1 MPYLGNPAQQRFSSP
16 RAASVYSGDG
26 STVAF
31 TLEEVVSTD
40 EDILV
45 SVDGVIQEPSV
56 AYAVSSGTTLTFTAA
71 PSNNAG
77 NNIFVYYIART
88 FGSVSMPDGQNVN
101 ASTGSFSGTVTANA
115 GVSID
120 NITIDGTEIDL
131 SSGDLTID
139 VAGDINLD
147 ADGGTVNF
155 NDATTNVG
163 KLIVSSNGGDFIMSS
178 RVSDKDIVFSG
189 NDGGSMTEVL
199 RLDMSDA
206 GTASFNHDVKLAD
219 NGIAIFGAGSDL
231 QIYHDASESKIENA
245 TGNLRINNNASDS
258 DIIFGVNDG
267 GSVTEVARFDGSTAS
282 LAIIDGGGSQLDGG
296 KISIRASGSTYNL
309 ITTRTTRS
317 ATGTN
322 FVEFFNS
329 SGDSAG
335 KINHNGSTSV
345 SYTTSSDYRL
355 KENVVTEWD
364 ATTRLKQLKPSRF
377 NFIAEADKTVDG
389 FLAHEVSSIVPE
401 AITGTKDEIK
411 KWNAEEIEGGFAPD
425 GVSEGDNKLDDD
437 GNTIKNYQAIDQ
449 SKLVP
454 LLVKSLQEALTEIDT
469 LKTKVAALESA

>member
-1 MPYLGNPAQQRFSSP
+1 MATTLQVDGAITSSAGATITVADNSAVLTLVSTSDNNSLGPRMDFKRDSSSP
-16 RAASVYSGDG
+16 A
-26 STVAF
+26 
-31 TLEEVVSTD
+31 
-40 EDILV
+40 
-45 SVDGVIQEPSV
+45 
-56 AYAVSSGTTLTFTAA
+56 
-71 PSNNAG
+71 
-77 NNIFVYYIART
+77 
-88 FGSVSMPDGQNVN
+88 
-101 ASTGSFSGTVTANA
+101 
-115 GVSID
+115 D
-120 NITIDGTEIDL
+120 NDDL
-131 SSGDLTID
+131 GY
-139 VAGDINLD
+139 V
-147 ADGGTVNF
+147 
-155 NDATTNVG
+155 
-163 KLIVSSNGGDFIMSS
+163 
-178 RVSDKDIVFSG
+178 VFSG
-189 NDGGSMTEVL
+189 ENDADEVVLYAQIFASSEDVTDGSEDGSLNFLT
-199 RLDMSDA
+199 MSA
-206 GTASFNHDVKLAD
+206 GANKTITMVNGNIDFADGSGTRYGASN
-219 NGIAIFGAGSDL
+219 DL
-231 QIYHDASESKIENA
+231 QIFHDATDSKIVA
-245 TGNLRINNNASDS
+245 GVTGNLRIENSVSDA

-267 GSVTEVARFDGSTAS
+267 GSLTEVARFDGSAAA
-282 LAIIDGGGSQLDGG
+282 LVLIDGGGSQLDGG
-296 KISIRASGSTYNL
+296 KISVRASGSVYNL

-329 SGDSAG
+329 SGQSAG

-437 GNTIKNYQAIDQ
+437 GNTIQNYQAIDQ

-454 LLVKSLQEALTEIDT
+454 LLVKTVQELEARI
-469 LKTKVAALESA
+469 KALEDA